1 MRSGCARQA
10 TAQAYAEREVM
21 EACIRQVQQGPAG
34 IARVLAPVVALYA
47 LRRLELDAGF
57 LLSEGLLALPVGRAI
72 PDEIRC
78 ARP

>member
-1 MRSGCARQA
+1 MCARQA

-21 EACIRQVQQGPAG
+21 EACIRQVQQGPADV
-34 IARVLAPVVALYA
+34 ARVLAPVVALYA

-72 PDEIRC
+72 PAEIRYI
-78 ARP
+78 